1 MDVKDHTEQIQYF
14 TQNNKWMVSMPSAA
28 YEHSNISLYY

>member
-14 TQNNKWMVSMPSAA
+14 TQNNKWMVSMPSPA
-28 YEHSNISLYY
+28 YNISLYY